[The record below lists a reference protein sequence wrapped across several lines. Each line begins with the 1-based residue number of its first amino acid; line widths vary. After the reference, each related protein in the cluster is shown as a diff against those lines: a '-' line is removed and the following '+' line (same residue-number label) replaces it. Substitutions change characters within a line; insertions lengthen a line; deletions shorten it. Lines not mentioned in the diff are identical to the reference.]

1 MTKMLIP
8 RMTTSDDHHPGN
20 GKNTDKKNCAQESV
34 STVQGFLRCEDR
46 PTCSVCYFS
55 TVIFIT
61 LPDNFNKW
69 HKIFV
74 SLHLALAFTTLNF
87 HFCSSLHNIA
97 LTGDSVLSRT
107 WSTAFHAHVC
117 HVWELEFCKEL
128 FFLFA
133 GGLR

>member
-1 MTKMLIP
+1 MIITLAMVKIPTKKIVLSSQLAP
-8 RMTTSDDHHPGN
+8 S
-20 GKNTDKKNCAQESV
+20 EV
-34 STVQGFLRCEDR
+34 SYGCEDR
-46 PTCSVCYFS
+46 LTCSVRYFS

-69 HKIFV
+69 YEIFA

-87 HFCSSLHNIA
+87 HFCSSLHNVA
-97 LTGDSVLSRT
+97 FTDDSVLSRT
-107 WSTAFHAHVC
+107 LPTALHAHVC
-117 HVWELEFCKEL
+117 HVCELELCKEL